1 MKAPKALKFLFLTTV
16 LYSCY
21 EYPLYKTHSTG
32 KIRNNEYYTLDSVSL
47 VLFEIQAVQSKSAY
61 DKVIDTLE
69 IQTDD
74 LFTTN
79 LISKISLS
87 FNITN
92 TAFAKEITRFPY
104 KRFVPR
110 FLNTLDYEGNVIV
123 LFPTYLYTVSDE
135 REGGGGVGFAY
146 DNGYQ
151 RHNVTHSLHVAV
163 FQDSRLVYLDNA
175 IRFEQ
180 IRTKKGI
187 KIDHVFPQEVVD
199 SLVHIALSDYVE
211 RLE

>member
-1 MKAPKALKFLFLTTV
+1 
-16 LYSCY
+16 
-21 EYPLYKTHSTG
+21 YKTHSKG

-61 DKVIDTLE
+61 NRVIDTLE
-69 IQTDD
+69 FQSDEPLTKKS
-74 LFTTN
+74 
-79 LISKISLS
+79 ISKALPYFSIS
-87 FNITN
+87 N
-92 TAFAKEITRFPY
+92 TTSARTITRFPY

-110 FLNTLDYEGNVIV
+110 FLNTLNYEGNVIV

-135 REGGGGVGFAY
+135 GEGGGGVGFAY

-163 FQDSRLVYLDNA
+163 FQDSQLVYLDNA

-180 IRTKKGI
+180 IRTKKGVTI
-187 KIDHVFPQEVVD
+187 EHVFPQEVAD
-199 SLVHIALSDYVE
+199 SLVYIALSDYIE